1 MPYLLQGLLLGFSA
15 AGSPGAF
22 QAYLLSRALNTGW
35 RRTWPAAFA
44 PLISDG
50 PVIVIVLLI
59 LSQVPDSLVTG
70 LRALGGLFLLY
81 LAWGAFRALK
91 ERPAAQPA
99 SGETGKGLLQAALM
113 NLISPG
119 PWLFWS
125 TVVGPAFLK
134 GWQQSPALGLAFRGR
149 LLRRHG
155 GAAAG
160 PHRRVQR
167 GGAAG
172 AARGARAANWRG
184 AGAGGL
190 CHLPVG
196 HRGARGAGSA
206 QRVTQPCST
215 IQSQITGPP

>member
-81 LAWGAFRALK
+81 LAWGAFRALR
-91 ERPAAQPA
+91 ERPAAQSAP
-99 SGETGKGLLQAALM
+99 GETGKGLLQAALM

-134 GWQQSPALGLAFRGR
+134 GWQQSPALGLAFVGGFYAAMVGLLLGLIGVFSAAGR
-149 LLRRHG
+149 LGPRVVRGLQI
-155 GAAAG
+155 AAALALVG
-160 PHRRVQR
+160 FALYQLVT
-167 GGAAG
+167 
-172 AARGARAANWRG
+172 AAREALALLSG
-184 AGAGGL
+184 
-190 CHLPVG
+190 
-196 HRGARGAGSA
+196 
-206 QRVTQPCST
+206 
-215 IQSQITGPP
+215 

>member
-1 MPYLLQGLLLGFSA
+1 MSYLLQGLLLGFSA

-35 RRTWPAAFA
+35 RRTWPAALA

-81 LAWGAFRALK
+81 LAWGAFRAL
-91 ERPAAQPA
+91 RQPPAAHPA

-134 GWQQSPALGLAFRGR
+134 GWQESPILGLAFVGGFYAAMVGLLLGLIGVFSAAGR
-149 LLRRHG
+149 LGPRVVRGLQI
-155 GAAAG
+155 AAVLALVG
-160 PHRRVQR
+160 FALYQLVT
-167 GGAAG
+167 
-172 AARGARAANWRG
+172 AAREALVLFSG
-184 AGAGGL
+184 
-190 CHLPVG
+190 
-196 HRGARGAGSA
+196 
-206 QRVTQPCST
+206 
-215 IQSQITGPP
+215 